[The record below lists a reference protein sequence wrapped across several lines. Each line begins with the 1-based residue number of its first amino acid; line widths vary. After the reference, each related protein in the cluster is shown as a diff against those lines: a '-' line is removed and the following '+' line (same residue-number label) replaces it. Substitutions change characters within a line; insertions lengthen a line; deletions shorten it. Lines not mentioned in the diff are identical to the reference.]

1 MNDFDLHYL
10 HYARSE
16 ELRKD
21 AENERQA
28 RRLLKAAKETRRG
41 GTHVRHSGVADRV
54 VRALGLRHGDGH
66 REEDAASGSA
76 PRKDH
81 ATVS

>member
-21 AENERQA
+21 AENERHA
-28 RRLLKAAKETRRG
+28 RSLLKAAKETRRAG
-41 GTHVRHSGVADRV
+41 SHVRHAGVADRV
-54 VRALGLRHGDGH
+54 ARALGLRHDEGGASSKN
-66 REEDAASGSA
+66 EQAA
-76 PRKDH
+76 
-81 ATVS
+81 VS

>member
-28 RRLLKAAKETRRG
+28 RSLLKAAKETRRAG
-41 GTHVRHSGVADRV
+41 SHVRHAGVAGRV
-54 VRALGLRHGDGH
+54 ARALGLRHD
-66 REEDAASGSA
+66 EEGASSKNEQAA
-76 PRKDH
+76 
-81 ATVS
+81 VS

>member
-28 RRLLKAAKETRRG
+28 RRLLKAAKETRRAG
-41 GTHVRHSGVADRV
+41 SHVRHAGVAGRV
-54 VRALGLRHGDGH
+54 AKALGLRH
-66 REEDAASGSA
+66 EEAGRNDRTA
-76 PRKDH
+76 
-81 ATVS
+81 VS

>member
-16 ELRKD
+16 ELRKE

-28 RRLLKAAKETRRG
+28 RRILKAAKETRRG
-41 GTHVRHSGVADRV
+41 GSHVRHSGVADRV
-54 VRALGLRHGDGH
+54 VRALGLRHGDETRG
-66 REEDAASGSA
+66 EDAGSGSS
-76 PRKDH
+76 PRKER
-81 ATVS
+81 ASVS

>member
-16 ELRKD
+16 ELRRE

-28 RRLLKAAKETRRG
+28 RRLLKAAKETRRA

-54 VRALGLRHGDGH
+54 ARALGLRHEDGH
-66 REEDAASGSA
+66 AGADAASA
-76 PRKDH
+76 ETDR
-81 ATVS
+81 AAVS